1 MSKNAITAAL
11 PHSFTRSNPVRI
23 ALHDPTQF
31 ARLVVGELP
40 GEGEKLCPRDWAL
53 LLILKI
59 VEPRHELGSA
69 IWLSIHDPG
78 VSTRHRNDDVS
89 LLRLV
94 DQRA

>member
-59 VEPRHELGSA
+59 VEPRHELGGARSGFRYTT
-69 IWLSIHDPG
+69 LGLVPG
-78 VSTRHRNDDVS
+78 IVTMMSRFFD
-89 LLRLV
+89 L
-94 DQRA
+94 